1 MKCVGNIKLVI
12 FGIFCFIAF
21 NFNVNATSSVSLK
34 ASATSV
40 TVGDTIT
47 ITTTFSSDVGL
58 VWTKASVECRGAGVK
73 ESGKSIDKALTND
86 KTYQESY
93 KIRPT
98 SSGTITCTVSSAK
111 ILDMNSDQNLG
122 NDAWIN
128 LSNKSLT
135 IQVKE
140 PVVITPQEYSS
151 NNYLE
156 ELSIDGFELSP
167 EFDKE
172 TLEYSV
178 EVPNDTEKVIINA
191 KKEDSTASVSGS
203 GEVSVSEGA
212 NKIEVKVTAQNGNER
227 VYVINVNVKE
237 LDPINVTVDDKEY
250 TIIRKN
256 DVLEPPQGYEET
268 TVMIDGEEVLAYT
281 NDQTKYTLVGLKDE
295 EGNSAWYIYDEEKD
309 TYTPYVF
316 YNFNGVSLII
326 LDMPKNLIPDGFVK
340 SSFEYNDE
348 RVEGY
353 KYKSNSQFYLIYGM
367 NSETGEKG
375 FYMFDKKEGTVQ
387 RFNDEIADIYK
398 DKADLYFMILMI
410 VSGIV
415 GVAIVATAVVL
426 IVRTKKRKK
435 NKIKF

>member
-1 MKCVGNIKLVI
+1 MKCVGKTKLWV
-12 FGIFCFIAF
+12 FGLLCFMAF
-21 NFNVNATSSVSLK
+21 SLNVNAASVSVK
-34 ASATSV
+34 ASSSSITKGGTV
-40 TVGDTIT
+40 TF
-47 ITTTFSSDVGL
+47 TTTVSSSSPL
-58 VWTKASVECRGAGVK
+58 VTIEGSLSCSGAGVNGGANLSF
-73 ESGKSIDKALTND
+73 EDSSNSIYSKTFTYTAKANST
-86 KTYQESY
+86 
-93 KIRPT
+93 
-98 SSGTITCTVSSAK
+98 GTITCSTSGVRITDMSSG
-111 ILDMNSDQNLG
+111 D
-122 NDAWIN
+122 WIN
-128 LSNKSLT
+128 LNNASTSVS
-135 IQVKE
+135 VKDA
-140 PVVITPQEYSS
+140 VVIPPKEYSS

-178 EVPNDTEKVIINA
+178 EVPNNTEKVIINA

-256 DVLEPPQGYEET
+256 DVLEPPAGYEET
-268 TVMIDGEEVLAYT
+268 TVKIGDEDVLAYT
-281 NDQTKYTLVGLKDE
+281 NDKTKYTLVGLKDE
-295 EGNSAWYIYDEEKD
+295 DGNGAWYIYDEKKD

-316 YNFNGVSLII
+316 YNFNGVSLIT

-375 FYMFDKKEGTVQ
+375 LYMFDKKEGTVQ

>member
-1 MKCVGNIKLVI
+1 MKRVGKTKLWV
-12 FGIFCFIAF
+12 FGLLCFMAF
-21 NFNVNATSSVSLK
+21 SLNVNAASVSVK
-34 ASATSV
+34 ASSSSITKGGTV
-40 TVGDTIT
+40 TF
-47 ITTTFSSDVGL
+47 TTTVSSSSPL
-58 VWTKASVECRGAGVK
+58 VTIEGSLSCSGAGVNGGANLSF
-73 ESGKSIDKALTND
+73 EDSSNSIYSKTFTYTAKANST
-86 KTYQESY
+86 
-93 KIRPT
+93 
-98 SSGTITCTVSSAK
+98 GTITCSTSGVR
-111 ILDMNSDQNLG
+111 ILDMSSSD
-122 NDAWIN
+122 WIN
-128 LSNKSLT
+128 LNNASTSVS
-135 IQVKE
+135 VKDA
-140 PVVITPQEYSS
+140 VVIPPKEYSS

-256 DVLEPPQGYEET
+256 DVLEPPAGYEET
-268 TVMIDGEEVLAYT
+268 TVKIGDEDVLAYT
-281 NDQTKYTLVGLKDE
+281 NDKTKYTLVGLKDE
-295 EGNSAWYIYDEEKD
+295 DGNGAWYIYDEEKD

-375 FYMFDKKEGTVQ
+375 LYMFDKKEGTVQ

>member
-1 MKCVGNIKLVI
+1 MKRVGKTKLWV
-12 FGIFCFIAF
+12 FGLLCFMAF
-21 NFNVNATSSVSLK
+21 SLNVNAASVSVK
-34 ASATSV
+34 ASSSSITKGGTV
-40 TVGDTIT
+40 TF
-47 ITTTFSSDVGL
+47 TTTVSSSSPL
-58 VWTKASVECRGAGVK
+58 VTIEGSLSCSGAGVNGGANLSF
-73 ESGKSIDKALTND
+73 EDSSNSIYSKTFTYTAKANST
-86 KTYQESY
+86 
-93 KIRPT
+93 
-98 SSGTITCTVSSAK
+98 GTITCSTSGVR
-111 ILDMNSDQNLG
+111 ILDMSSSD
-122 NDAWIN
+122 WIN
-128 LSNKSLT
+128 LNNASTSVS
-135 IQVKE
+135 VKDA
-140 PVVITPQEYSS
+140 VVIPPKEYSS

-178 EVPNDTEKVIINA
+178 EVPNNTEKVIINA

-256 DVLEPPQGYEET
+256 DVLEPPAGYEET
-268 TVMIDGEEVLAYT
+268 TVKIGDEDVLAYT
-281 NDQTKYTLVGLKDE
+281 NDKTKYTLVGLKDE
-295 EGNSAWYIYDEEKD
+295 DGNGAWYIYDEEKD

-316 YNFNGVSLII
+316 YNFNGVSLIT

-375 FYMFDKKEGTVQ
+375 LYMFDKKEGTVQ

-410 VSGIV
+410 VLGVVGI
-415 GVAIVATAVVL
+415 AIVATAVVL

>member
-1 MKCVGNIKLVI
+1 MKRVGKTKLWV
-12 FGIFCFIAF
+12 FGLLCFMAF
-21 NFNVNATSSVSLK
+21 SLNVNAASVSVK
-34 ASATSV
+34 ASSSSITKGGTV
-40 TVGDTIT
+40 TF
-47 ITTTFSSDVGL
+47 TTTVSSSSPL
-58 VWTKASVECRGAGVK
+58 VTIEGSLSCSGAGVNGGANLSF
-73 ESGKSIDKALTND
+73 EDSSNSIYSKTFTYTAKANST
-86 KTYQESY
+86 
-93 KIRPT
+93 
-98 SSGTITCTVSSAK
+98 GTITCSTSGVR
-111 ILDMNSDQNLG
+111 ILDMSSSD
-122 NDAWIN
+122 WIN
-128 LSNKSLT
+128 LNNASTSVS
-135 IQVKE
+135 VKDA
-140 PVVITPQEYSS
+140 VVIPPKEYSS

-256 DVLEPPQGYEET
+256 DVLEPPAGYEET
-268 TVMIDGEEVLAYT
+268 TVKIGDEDVLAYT
-281 NDQTKYTLVGLKDE
+281 NDKTKYTLVGLKDE
-295 EGNSAWYIYDEEKD
+295 DGNGAWYIYDEEKD

-316 YNFNGVSLII
+316 YNFNGVSLIT

-375 FYMFDKKEGTVQ
+375 LYMFDKKEGTVQ

-435 NKIKF
+435 NKI

>member
-1 MKCVGNIKLVI
+1 MKRVGKTKLWV
-12 FGIFCFIAF
+12 FGLLCFMAF
-21 NFNVNATSSVSLK
+21 SLNVNAASVSVK
-34 ASATSV
+34 ASSSSITKGGTV
-40 TVGDTIT
+40 TF
-47 ITTTFSSDVGL
+47 TTTVSSSSPL
-58 VWTKASVECRGAGVK
+58 VTIEGSLSCSGAGVNGGANLSF
-73 ESGKSIDKALTND
+73 EDSSNSIYSKTFTYTAKANST
-86 KTYQESY
+86 
-93 KIRPT
+93 
-98 SSGTITCTVSSAK
+98 GTITCSTSGVR
-111 ILDMNSDQNLG
+111 ILDMSSSD
-122 NDAWIN
+122 WIN
-128 LSNKSLT
+128 LNNASTSVS
-135 IQVKE
+135 VKDA
-140 PVVITPQEYSS
+140 VVIPPKEYSS

-178 EVPNDTEKVIINA
+178 EVPNNTEKVIINA

-227 VYVINVNVKE
+227 VYIINVNVKE

-250 TIIRKN
+250 TVIRKN
-256 DVLEPPQGYEET
+256 DVLEPPAGYEET
-268 TVMIDGEEVLAYT
+268 TVKIGDEDVLAYT
-281 NDQTKYTLVGLKDE
+281 NDKTKYTLVGLKDE
-295 EGNSAWYIYDEEKD
+295 DGNGAWYIYDEKKD

-316 YNFNGVSLII
+316 YNFNGVSLIT

-375 FYMFDKKEGTVQ
+375 LYMFDKKEGTVQ

>member
-1 MKCVGNIKLVI
+1 MKCVGKTKLWV
-12 FGIFCFIAF
+12 FGLLCFMAF
-21 NFNVNATSSVSLK
+21 SLNVNAASVSVK
-34 ASATSV
+34 ASSSSITKGGTV
-40 TVGDTIT
+40 TF
-47 ITTTFSSDVGL
+47 TTTVSSSSPL
-58 VWTKASVECRGAGVK
+58 VTIEGSLSCSGAGVNGGANLSF
-73 ESGKSIDKALTND
+73 EDSSNSIYSKTFTYTAKANST
-86 KTYQESY
+86 
-93 KIRPT
+93 
-98 SSGTITCTVSSAK
+98 GTITCSTSGVR
-111 ILDMNSDQNLG
+111 ILDMSSGD
-122 NDAWIN
+122 WIN
-128 LSNKSLT
+128 LNNASTSVS
-135 IQVKE
+135 VKDA
-140 PVVITPQEYSS
+140 VVIPPKEYSS

-178 EVPNDTEKVIINA
+178 EVPNNTEKVIINA

-256 DVLEPPQGYEET
+256 DVLEPPAGYEET
-268 TVMIDGEEVLAYT
+268 TVKIGDEDVLAYT
-281 NDQTKYTLVGLKDE
+281 NDKTKYILVGLKDE
-295 EGNSAWYIYDEEKD
+295 DGNGAWYIYDEKKD

-316 YNFNGVSLII
+316 YNFNGVSLIT

-375 FYMFDKKEGTVQ
+375 LYMFDKKEGTVQ

-398 DKADLYFMILMI
+398 DKVDLYFMILMI
-410 VSGIV
+410 VLGVVGI
-415 GVAIVATAVVL
+415 AIVATAVIL

>member
-1 MKCVGNIKLVI
+1 MKRVGKTKLWV
-12 FGIFCFIAF
+12 FGLLCFMAF
-21 NFNVNATSSVSLK
+21 SLNVNAASVSVK
-34 ASATSV
+34 ASSSSITKGGTV
-40 TVGDTIT
+40 TF
-47 ITTTFSSDVGL
+47 TTTVSSSSPL
-58 VWTKASVECRGAGVK
+58 VTIEGSLSCSGAGVNGGANLSF
-73 ESGKSIDKALTND
+73 EDSSNSIYSKTFTYTAKANST
-86 KTYQESY
+86 
-93 KIRPT
+93 
-98 SSGTITCTVSSAK
+98 GTITCSTSGVR
-111 ILDMNSDQNLG
+111 ILDMSSSD
-122 NDAWIN
+122 WIN
-128 LSNKSLT
+128 LNNASTSVS
-135 IQVKE
+135 VKDA
-140 PVVITPQEYSS
+140 VVIPPKEYSS

-256 DVLEPPQGYEET
+256 DVLEPPAGYEET
-268 TVMIDGEEVLAYT
+268 TVKIGDEDVLAYT
-281 NDQTKYTLVGLKDE
+281 NDKTKYTLVGLKDE
-295 EGNSAWYIYDEEKD
+295 DGNGAWYIYDEEKD

-316 YNFNGVSLII
+316 YNFNGVSLIT

-375 FYMFDKKEGTVQ
+375 LYMFDKKEGTVQ

>member
-1 MKCVGNIKLVI
+1 MKRVGKTKLWV
-12 FGIFCFIAF
+12 FGLLCFMAF
-21 NFNVNATSSVSLK
+21 SLNVNAASVSVK
-34 ASATSV
+34 ASSSSITKGGTV
-40 TVGDTIT
+40 TF
-47 ITTTFSSDVGL
+47 TTTVSSSSPL
-58 VWTKASVECRGAGVK
+58 VTIEGSLSCSGAGVNGGASLSF
-73 ESGKSIDKALTND
+73 EDSSNSIYSKTFTYTAKANST
-86 KTYQESY
+86 
-93 KIRPT
+93 
-98 SSGTITCTVSSAK
+98 GTITCSTSGVRITDMSS
-111 ILDMNSDQNLG
+111 SD
-122 NDAWIN
+122 WIN
-128 LSNKSLT
+128 LNNASTSVS
-135 IQVKE
+135 VKDA
-140 PVVITPQEYSS
+140 VVIPPKEYSS

-227 VYVINVNVKE
+227 VYIINVNVKE

-256 DVLEPPQGYEET
+256 DVLEPPAGYEET
-268 TVMIDGEEVLAYT
+268 TVKIGDEDVLAYT
-281 NDQTKYTLVGLKDE
+281 NDKTKYTLVGLKDE
-295 EGNSAWYIYDEEKD
+295 DGNGAWYIYDEEKD

-316 YNFNGVSLII
+316 YNFNGVSLIT

-375 FYMFDKKEGTVQ
+375 LYMFDKKEGTVQ

>member
-1 MKCVGNIKLVI
+1 MKCVGKTKLWV
-12 FGIFCFIAF
+12 FGLLCFMAF
-21 NFNVNATSSVSLK
+21 SLNVNAASVSVK
-34 ASATSV
+34 ASSSSITKGGTV
-40 TVGDTIT
+40 TF
-47 ITTTFSSDVGL
+47 TTTVSSSSPL
-58 VWTKASVECRGAGVK
+58 VTIEGSLSCSGAGVNGGANLSF
-73 ESGKSIDKALTND
+73 EDSSNSIYSKTFTYTAKANST
-86 KTYQESY
+86 
-93 KIRPT
+93 
-98 SSGTITCTVSSAK
+98 GTITCSTSGVRITDMSSG
-111 ILDMNSDQNLG
+111 D
-122 NDAWIN
+122 WIN
-128 LSNKSLT
+128 LNNASTSVS
-135 IQVKE
+135 VKDA
-140 PVVITPQEYSS
+140 VVIPPKEYSS

-227 VYVINVNVKE
+227 VYIINVNVKE

-250 TIIRKN
+250 TVIRKN
-256 DVLEPPQGYEET
+256 DVLEPPTGYEET
-268 TVMIDGEEVLAYT
+268 TVKIGDEDVLAYT
-281 NDQTKYTLVGLKDE
+281 NDKTKYTLVGLKDE
-295 EGNSAWYIYDEEKD
+295 DGNGAWYIYDEEKD

-316 YNFNGVSLII
+316 YNFNGVSLIT

-375 FYMFDKKEGTVQ
+375 LYMFDKKEGTVQ

-415 GVAIVATAVVL
+415 GVAIVAMAVVL

>member
-1 MKCVGNIKLVI
+1 MKRVGKTKLWV
-12 FGIFCFIAF
+12 FGLLCFMAF
-21 NFNVNATSSVSLK
+21 SLNVNAASVSVK
-34 ASATSV
+34 ASSSSITKGGTV
-40 TVGDTIT
+40 TF
-47 ITTTFSSDVGL
+47 TTTVSSSSPL
-58 VWTKASVECRGAGVK
+58 VTIEGSLSCSGAGVNGGANLSF
-73 ESGKSIDKALTND
+73 EDSSNSIYSKTFTYTAKANST
-86 KTYQESY
+86 
-93 KIRPT
+93 
-98 SSGTITCTVSSAK
+98 GTITCSTSGVR
-111 ILDMNSDQNLG
+111 ILDMSSSD
-122 NDAWIN
+122 WIN
-128 LSNKSLT
+128 LNNASTSVS
-135 IQVKE
+135 VKDA
-140 PVVITPQEYSS
+140 VVIPPKEYSS

-227 VYVINVNVKE
+227 VYIINVNVKE

-256 DVLEPPQGYEET
+256 DVLEPPTGYEET
-268 TVMIDGEEVLAYT
+268 TVKIGDEDVLAYT
-281 NDQTKYTLVGLKDE
+281 NDKTKYTLVGLKDE
-295 EGNSAWYIYDEEKD
+295 DGNGAWYIYDEEKD

-316 YNFNGVSLII
+316 YNFNGVSLIT

-375 FYMFDKKEGTVQ
+375 LYMFDKKEGTVQ

-415 GVAIVATAVVL
+415 GVAIVAMAVVL

>member
-1 MKCVGNIKLVI
+1 MKRVGKTKLWV
-12 FGIFCFIAF
+12 FGLLCFMAF
-21 NFNVNATSSVSLK
+21 SLNVNAASVSVK
-34 ASATSV
+34 ASSSSITKGGTV
-40 TVGDTIT
+40 TF
-47 ITTTFSSDVGL
+47 TTTVSSSSPL
-58 VWTKASVECRGAGVK
+58 VTIEGSLSCSGAGVNGGANLSF
-73 ESGKSIDKALTND
+73 EDSSNSIYSKTFTYTAKANST
-86 KTYQESY
+86 
-93 KIRPT
+93 
-98 SSGTITCTVSSAK
+98 GTITCSTSGVR
-111 ILDMNSDQNLG
+111 ILDMSSSD
-122 NDAWIN
+122 WIN
-128 LSNKSLT
+128 LNNASTSVS
-135 IQVKE
+135 VKDA
-140 PVVITPQEYSS
+140 VVIPPKEYSS

-256 DVLEPPQGYEET
+256 DVLEPPAGYEET
-268 TVMIDGEEVLAYT
+268 TVKIGDEDVLAYT
-281 NDQTKYTLVGLKDE
+281 NDKTKYTLVGLKDE
-295 EGNSAWYIYDEEKD
+295 DGNGAWYIYDEEKD

-316 YNFNGVSLII
+316 YNFNGVSLIT

-348 RVEGY
+348 RDEGY

-375 FYMFDKKEGTVQ
+375 LYMFDKKEGTVQ

>member
-1 MKCVGNIKLVI
+1 M
-12 FGIFCFIAF
+12 
-21 NFNVNATSSVSLK
+21 
-34 ASATSV
+34 
-40 TVGDTIT
+40 
-47 ITTTFSSDVGL
+47 
-58 VWTKASVECRGAGVK
+58 
-73 ESGKSIDKALTND
+73 
-86 KTYQESY
+86 
-93 KIRPT
+93 
-98 SSGTITCTVSSAK
+98 SSG
-111 ILDMNSDQNLG
+111 D
-122 NDAWIN
+122 WIN
-128 LSNKSLT
+128 LNNASTSVS
-135 IQVKE
+135 VKDA
-140 PVVITPQEYSS
+140 VVIPPKEYSS

-227 VYVINVNVKE
+227 VYIINVNVKE

-250 TIIRKN
+250 TVIRKN
-256 DVLEPPQGYEET
+256 DVLEPPAGYEET
-268 TVMIDGEEVLAYT
+268 TVKIGDEDVLAYT
-281 NDQTKYTLVGLKDE
+281 NDKTKYTLVGLKDE
-295 EGNSAWYIYDEEKD
+295 DGNGAWYIYDEEKD

-316 YNFNGVSLII
+316 YNFNGVSLIT

-375 FYMFDKKEGTVQ
+375 LYMFDKKEGTVQ

-415 GVAIVATAVVL
+415 GVAIVAMAVVL

>member
-1 MKCVGNIKLVI
+1 MKCVGKTKLWV
-12 FGIFCFIAF
+12 FGLLCFMAF
-21 NFNVNATSSVSLK
+21 SLNVNAASVSVK
-34 ASATSV
+34 ASSSSITKGGTV
-40 TVGDTIT
+40 TF
-47 ITTTFSSDVGL
+47 TTTVSSSSPL
-58 VWTKASVECRGAGVK
+58 VTIEGSLSCSGAGVNGGANLSF
-73 ESGKSIDKALTND
+73 EDSSNSIYSKTFTYTAKANST
-86 KTYQESY
+86 
-93 KIRPT
+93 
-98 SSGTITCTVSSAK
+98 GTITCSTSGVR
-111 ILDMNSDQNLG
+111 ILDMSSSD
-122 NDAWIN
+122 WIN
-128 LSNKSLT
+128 LNNASTSVS
-135 IQVKE
+135 VKDA
-140 PVVITPQEYSS
+140 VVIPPKEYSS

-227 VYVINVNVKE
+227 VYIINVNVKE

-250 TIIRKN
+250 TVIRKN
-256 DVLEPPQGYEET
+256 DVLEPPAGYEET
-268 TVMIDGEEVLAYT
+268 TVKIGDEDVLAYT
-281 NDQTKYTLVGLKDE
+281 NDKTKYTLVGLKDE
-295 EGNSAWYIYDEEKD
+295 DGNGAWYIYDEEKD

-375 FYMFDKKEGTVQ
+375 LYMFDKKEGTIQ

>member
-1 MKCVGNIKLVI
+1 MKCVGKTKLWV
-12 FGIFCFIAF
+12 FGLLCFMAF
-21 NFNVNATSSVSLK
+21 SLNVNAASVSVK
-34 ASATSV
+34 ASSSSITKGGTV
-40 TVGDTIT
+40 TF
-47 ITTTFSSDVGL
+47 TTTVSSSSPL
-58 VWTKASVECRGAGVK
+58 VTIEGSLSCSGAGVNGGANLSF
-73 ESGKSIDKALTND
+73 EDSSNSIYSKTFTYTAKANST
-86 KTYQESY
+86 
-93 KIRPT
+93 
-98 SSGTITCTVSSAK
+98 GTITCSTSGVRITDMSS
-111 ILDMNSDQNLG
+111 SD
-122 NDAWIN
+122 WIN
-128 LSNKSLT
+128 LNNASTSVS
-135 IQVKE
+135 VKDA
-140 PVVITPQEYSS
+140 VVIPPKEYSS

-256 DVLEPPQGYEET
+256 DVLEPPAGYEET
-268 TVMIDGEEVLAYT
+268 TVKIGDEDVLAYT
-281 NDQTKYTLVGLKDE
+281 NDKTKYTLVGLKDE
-295 EGNSAWYIYDEEKD
+295 DGNGAWYIYDEEKD

-316 YNFNGVSLII
+316 YNFNGVSLIT

-375 FYMFDKKEGTVQ
+375 LYMFDKKEGTVQ

>member
-1 MKCVGNIKLVI
+1 MKRVGKTKLWV
-12 FGIFCFIAF
+12 FGLLCFMAF
-21 NFNVNATSSVSLK
+21 SLNVNAASVSVK
-34 ASATSV
+34 ASSSSITKGGTV
-40 TVGDTIT
+40 TF
-47 ITTTFSSDVGL
+47 TTTVSSSSPL
-58 VWTKASVECRGAGVK
+58 VTIEGSLSCSGAGVNGGANLSF
-73 ESGKSIDKALTND
+73 EDSSNSIYSKTFTYTAKANST
-86 KTYQESY
+86 
-93 KIRPT
+93 
-98 SSGTITCTVSSAK
+98 GTITCSTSGVR
-111 ILDMNSDQNLG
+111 ILDMSSSD
-122 NDAWIN
+122 WIN
-128 LSNKSLT
+128 LNNASTSVS
-135 IQVKE
+135 VKDA
-140 PVVITPQEYSS
+140 VVIPPKEYSS

-172 TLEYSV
+172 TLEYTV

-191 KKEDSTASVSGS
+191 KKEDSTASVSGA

-250 TIIRKN
+250 TIIRKK
-256 DVLEPPQGYEET
+256 DVLEPPAGYEET
-268 TVMIDGEEVLAYT
+268 TVKIGDEDVLAYT
-281 NDQTKYTLVGLKDE
+281 NGKTKYTLVGLKDE
-295 EGNSAWYIYDEEKD
+295 DGNGAWYIYDKKKD

-316 YNFNGVSLII
+316 YNFNGVSLIT

-375 FYMFDKKEGTVQ
+375 LYMFDKKEGTVQ

>member
-1 MKCVGNIKLVI
+1 MKCVGKTKLWV
-12 FGIFCFIAF
+12 FGLLCFMAF
-21 NFNVNATSSVSLK
+21 SLNVNAASVSVK
-34 ASATSV
+34 ASSSSITKGGTV
-40 TVGDTIT
+40 TF
-47 ITTTFSSDVGL
+47 TTTVSSSSPL
-58 VWTKASVECRGAGVK
+58 VTIEGSLSCSGAGVNGGANLSF
-73 ESGKSIDKALTND
+73 EDSSNSIYSKTFTYTAKANST
-86 KTYQESY
+86 
-93 KIRPT
+93 
-98 SSGTITCTVSSAK
+98 GTITCSTSGVRITDMSSG
-111 ILDMNSDQNLG
+111 D
-122 NDAWIN
+122 WIN
-128 LSNKSLT
+128 LNNASTSVS
-135 IQVKE
+135 VKDA
-140 PVVITPQEYSS
+140 VVIPPKEYSS

-227 VYVINVNVKE
+227 VYIINVNVKE

-250 TIIRKN
+250 TVIRKN
-256 DVLEPPQGYEET
+256 DVLEPPAGYEET
-268 TVMIDGEEVLAYT
+268 TVKIGDEDVLAYT
-281 NDQTKYTLVGLKDE
+281 NDKTKYTLVGLKDE
-295 EGNSAWYIYDEEKD
+295 DGNGAWYIYDEEKD

-316 YNFNGVSLII
+316 YNFNGVSLIT

-375 FYMFDKKEGTVQ
+375 LYMFDKKEGTVQ

>member
-1 MKCVGNIKLVI
+1 MKCVGKTKLWV
-12 FGIFCFIAF
+12 FGLLCFMAF
-21 NFNVNATSSVSLK
+21 SLNVNAASVSVK
-34 ASATSV
+34 ASSSSITKGGTV
-40 TVGDTIT
+40 TF
-47 ITTTFSSDVGL
+47 TTTVSSSSPL
-58 VWTKASVECRGAGVK
+58 VTIEGSLSCSGAGVNGGANLSF
-73 ESGKSIDKALTND
+73 EDSSNSIYSKTFTYTAKANST
-86 KTYQESY
+86 
-93 KIRPT
+93 
-98 SSGTITCTVSSAK
+98 GTITCSTSGVR
-111 ILDMNSDQNLG
+111 ILDMSSSD
-122 NDAWIN
+122 WIN
-128 LSNKSLT
+128 LNNASTSVS
-135 IQVKE
+135 VKDA
-140 PVVITPQEYSS
+140 VVIPPKEYSS

-227 VYVINVNVKE
+227 VYIINVNVKE
-237 LDPINVTVDDKEY
+237 LDPINVTIDDKEY
-250 TIIRKN
+250 TVIRKN
-256 DVLEPPQGYEET
+256 DVLEPPAGYEET
-268 TVMIDGEEVLAYT
+268 TVKIGDEDVLAYT
-281 NDQTKYTLVGLKDE
+281 NDKTKYTLVGLKDE
-295 EGNSAWYIYDEEKD
+295 DGNGAWYIYDEEKD

-316 YNFNGVSLII
+316 YNFNGVSLIT

-353 KYKSNSQFYLIYGM
+353 KYKSNCQFYLIYGM

-375 FYMFDKKEGTVQ
+375 LYMFDKKEGTVQ

>member
-1 MKCVGNIKLVI
+1 MKCVGKTKLWV
-12 FGIFCFIAF
+12 FGLLCFMAF
-21 NFNVNATSSVSLK
+21 SLNVNAASVSVK
-34 ASATSV
+34 ASSSSITKGGTV
-40 TVGDTIT
+40 TF
-47 ITTTFSSDVGL
+47 TTTVSSSSPL
-58 VWTKASVECRGAGVK
+58 VTIEGSLSCSGAGVNGGANLSF
-73 ESGKSIDKALTND
+73 EDSSNSIYSKTFTYTAKANST
-86 KTYQESY
+86 
-93 KIRPT
+93 
-98 SSGTITCTVSSAK
+98 GTITCSTSGVRITDMSSG
-111 ILDMNSDQNLG
+111 D
-122 NDAWIN
+122 WIN
-128 LSNKSLT
+128 LNNASTSVS
-135 IQVKE
+135 VKDA
-140 PVVITPQEYSS
+140 VVIPPKEYSS

-250 TIIRKN
+250 TVIRKN
-256 DVLEPPQGYEET
+256 DVLEPPAGYEET
-268 TVMIDGEEVLAYT
+268 TVKIGDEDVLAYT
-281 NDQTKYTLVGLKDE
+281 NDKTKYTLVGLKDE
-295 EGNSAWYIYDEEKD
+295 DGNGAWYIYDEEKD

-316 YNFNGVSLII
+316 YNFNGVSLIT

-375 FYMFDKKEGTVQ
+375 LYMFDKKEGTVQ

-415 GVAIVATAVVL
+415 GVAIVAMAVVL

>member
-1 MKCVGNIKLVI
+1 MKRVGKTKLWV
-12 FGIFCFIAF
+12 FGLLCFMAF
-21 NFNVNATSSVSLK
+21 SLNVNAASVSVK
-34 ASATSV
+34 ASSSSITKGGTV
-40 TVGDTIT
+40 TF
-47 ITTTFSSDVGL
+47 TTTVSSSSPL
-58 VWTKASVECRGAGVK
+58 VTIEGSLSCSGAGVNGGANLSF
-73 ESGKSIDKALTND
+73 EDSSNSIYSKTFTYTAKANST
-86 KTYQESY
+86 
-93 KIRPT
+93 
-98 SSGTITCTVSSAK
+98 GTITCSTSGVRITDMSSG
-111 ILDMNSDQNLG
+111 D
-122 NDAWIN
+122 WIN
-128 LSNKSLT
+128 LNNASTSVS
-135 IQVKE
+135 VKDA
-140 PVVITPQEYSS
+140 VVIPPKEYSS

-178 EVPNDTEKVIINA
+178 EVPNNTEKVIINA

-250 TIIRKN
+250 TVIRKN
-256 DVLEPPQGYEET
+256 DVLEPPAGYEET
-268 TVMIDGEEVLAYT
+268 TVKIGDEDVLAYT
-281 NDQTKYTLVGLKDE
+281 NDKTKYTLVGLKDE
-295 EGNSAWYIYDEEKD
+295 DGNGAWYIYDEKKD

-316 YNFNGVSLII
+316 YNFNGVSLIT

-375 FYMFDKKEGTVQ
+375 LYMFDKKEGTVQ

>member
-1 MKCVGNIKLVI
+1 MKCVGKTKLWV
-12 FGIFCFIAF
+12 FGLLCFMAF
-21 NFNVNATSSVSLK
+21 SLNVNAASVSVK
-34 ASATSV
+34 ASSSSITKGGTV
-40 TVGDTIT
+40 TF
-47 ITTTFSSDVGL
+47 TTTVSSSSPL
-58 VWTKASVECRGAGVK
+58 VTIEGSLSCSGAGVNGGANLSF
-73 ESGKSIDKALTND
+73 EDSSNSIYSKTFTYTAKANST
-86 KTYQESY
+86 
-93 KIRPT
+93 
-98 SSGTITCTVSSAK
+98 GTITCSTSGVR
-111 ILDMNSDQNLG
+111 ILDMSSSD
-122 NDAWIN
+122 WIN
-128 LSNKSLT
+128 LNNASTSVS
-135 IQVKE
+135 VKDA
-140 PVVITPQEYSS
+140 VVIPPKEYSS

-227 VYVINVNVKE
+227 VYIINVNVKE

-250 TIIRKN
+250 TVIRKN
-256 DVLEPPQGYEET
+256 DVLEPPAGYEET
-268 TVMIDGEEVLAYT
+268 TVKIGDEDVLAYT
-281 NDQTKYTLVGLKDE
+281 NDKTKYTLVGLKDE
-295 EGNSAWYIYDEEKD
+295 DGNGAWYIYDEEKD

-316 YNFNGVSLII
+316 YNFNGVTLIT

-375 FYMFDKKEGTVQ
+375 LYMFDKKEGTVQ

-410 VSGIV
+410 VLGVVGI
-415 GVAIVATAVVL
+415 AIVATAVIL

>member
-1 MKCVGNIKLVI
+1 MKCVGKTKLWV
-12 FGIFCFIAF
+12 FGLLCFMAF
-21 NFNVNATSSVSLK
+21 SLNVNAASVSVK
-34 ASATSV
+34 ASSSSITKGGTV
-40 TVGDTIT
+40 TF
-47 ITTTFSSDVGL
+47 TTTVSSSSPL
-58 VWTKASVECRGAGVK
+58 VTIEGSLSCSGAGVNGGANLSF
-73 ESGKSIDKALTND
+73 EDSSNSIYSKTFTYTAKANST
-86 KTYQESY
+86 
-93 KIRPT
+93 
-98 SSGTITCTVSSAK
+98 GTITCSTSGVR
-111 ILDMNSDQNLG
+111 ILDMSSSD
-122 NDAWIN
+122 WIN
-128 LSNKSLT
+128 LNNASTSVS
-135 IQVKE
+135 VKDA
-140 PVVITPQEYSS
+140 VVIPPKEYSS

-256 DVLEPPQGYEET
+256 DVLEPPAGYEET
-268 TVMIDGEEVLAYT
+268 TVKIGDEDVLAYT
-281 NDQTKYTLVGLKDE
+281 NDKTKYTLVGLKDE
-295 EGNSAWYIYDEEKD
+295 DGNGAWYIYDEKKD

-316 YNFNGVSLII
+316 YNFNGVSLIT

-375 FYMFDKKEGTVQ
+375 LYMFDKKEGTVQ

>member
-1 MKCVGNIKLVI
+1 MKKILRLMLFIVIGFIGMGNVS
-12 FGIFCFIAF
+12 A
-21 NFNVNATSSVSLK
+21 SSVTMR
-34 ASATSV
+34 ASSTSV
-40 TVGDTIT
+40 TVGDTVT
-47 ITTTFSSDVGL
+47 ITTTITGDANIYTVVGNMY
-58 VWTKASVECRGAGVK
+58 CRGAGVNGGK
-73 ESGKSIDKALTND
+73 ELKYND
-86 KTYQESY
+86 LDTKKRSTSVTYSF
-93 KIRPT
+93 RPT
-98 SSGTITCTVSSAK
+98 SSGAVICSTSDVK
-111 ILDMNSDQNLG
+111 IRELSHDSEYALDNTS
-122 NDAWIN
+122 I
-128 LSNKSLT
+128 T
-135 IQVKE
+135 IQVNDA
-140 PVVITPQEYSS
+140 VVIPPKEYSS

-178 EVPNDTEKVIINA
+178 EVPNETESVIINA
-191 KKEDSTASVSGS
+191 TKEDSTASVSGS

-212 NKIEVKVTAQNGNER
+212 NKIEVRVTAQNGNER
-227 VYVINVNVKE
+227 IYVINVNVEE
-237 LDPINVTVDDKEY
+237 LDPINVTIDDKEY

>member
-1 MKCVGNIKLVI
+1 MKCVGKTKLWV
-12 FGIFCFIAF
+12 FGLLCFMAF
-21 NFNVNATSSVSLK
+21 SLNVNAASVSVK
-34 ASATSV
+34 ASSSSITKGGTV
-40 TVGDTIT
+40 TF
-47 ITTTFSSDVGL
+47 TTTVSSSSPL
-58 VWTKASVECRGAGVK
+58 VTIEGSLSCSGAGVNGGANLSF
-73 ESGKSIDKALTND
+73 EDSSNSIYSKTFTYTAKANST
-86 KTYQESY
+86 
-93 KIRPT
+93 
-98 SSGTITCTVSSAK
+98 GTITCSTSGVRITDMSSG
-111 ILDMNSDQNLG
+111 D
-122 NDAWIN
+122 WIN
-128 LSNKSLT
+128 LNNASTSVS
-135 IQVKE
+135 VKDA
-140 PVVITPQEYSS
+140 VVIPPKEYSS

-256 DVLEPPQGYEET
+256 DVLEPPAGYEET
-268 TVMIDGEEVLAYT
+268 TVKIGDEDVLAYT
-281 NDQTKYTLVGLKDE
+281 NDKTKYTLVGLKDE
-295 EGNSAWYIYDEEKD
+295 DGNGAWYIYDEEKD

-316 YNFNGVSLII
+316 YNFNGVSLIT

-375 FYMFDKKEGTVQ
+375 LYMFDKKEGTVQ

-415 GVAIVATAVVL
+415 GVAIVAMAVVL

>member
-1 MKCVGNIKLVI
+1 MKCVGKTKLWV
-12 FGIFCFIAF
+12 FGLLCFMAF
-21 NFNVNATSSVSLK
+21 SLNVNAASVSVK
-34 ASATSV
+34 ASSSSITKGGTV
-40 TVGDTIT
+40 TF
-47 ITTTFSSDVGL
+47 TTTVSSSSPL
-58 VWTKASVECRGAGVK
+58 VTIEGSLSCSGAGVNGGANLSF
-73 ESGKSIDKALTND
+73 EDSSNSIYSKTFTYTAKANST
-86 KTYQESY
+86 
-93 KIRPT
+93 
-98 SSGTITCTVSSAK
+98 GTITCSTSGVRITDMSSG
-111 ILDMNSDQNLG
+111 D
-122 NDAWIN
+122 WIN
-128 LSNKSLT
+128 LNNASTSVS
-135 IQVKE
+135 VKDA
-140 PVVITPQEYSS
+140 VVIPPKEYSS

-178 EVPNDTEKVIINA
+178 EVPNNTEKVIINA

-227 VYVINVNVKE
+227 VYIINVNVKE

-250 TIIRKN
+250 TVIRKN
-256 DVLEPPQGYEET
+256 DVLEPPAGYEET
-268 TVMIDGEEVLAYT
+268 TVKIGDEDVLAYT
-281 NDQTKYTLVGLKDE
+281 NDKTKYTLVGLKDE
-295 EGNSAWYIYDEEKD
+295 DGNGAWYIYDEKKD

-316 YNFNGVSLII
+316 YNFNGVSLIT

-375 FYMFDKKEGTVQ
+375 LYMFDKKEGTVQ

-398 DKADLYFMILMI
+398 DKVDLYFMILMI
-410 VSGIV
+410 VLGVVGI
-415 GVAIVATAVVL
+415 AIVATAVIL

>member
-1 MKCVGNIKLVI
+1 MKCVGKTKLWV
-12 FGIFCFIAF
+12 FGLLCFMAF
-21 NFNVNATSSVSLK
+21 SLNVNAASVSVK
-34 ASATSV
+34 ASSSSITKGGTV
-40 TVGDTIT
+40 TF
-47 ITTTFSSDVGL
+47 TTTVSSSSPL
-58 VWTKASVECRGAGVK
+58 VTIEGSLSCSGAGVNGGANLSF
-73 ESGKSIDKALTND
+73 EDSSNSIYSKTFTYTAKANST
-86 KTYQESY
+86 
-93 KIRPT
+93 
-98 SSGTITCTVSSAK
+98 GTITCSTSGVR
-111 ILDMNSDQNLG
+111 ILDMSSSD
-122 NDAWIN
+122 WIN
-128 LSNKSLT
+128 LNNASTSVS
-135 IQVKE
+135 VKDA
-140 PVVITPQEYSS
+140 VVIPPKEYSS

-178 EVPNDTEKVIINA
+178 EVPNNTEKVIINA

-256 DVLEPPQGYEET
+256 DVLEPPAGYEET
-268 TVMIDGEEVLAYT
+268 TVKIGDEDVLAYT
-281 NDQTKYTLVGLKDE
+281 NDKTKYTLVGLKDE
-295 EGNSAWYIYDEEKD
+295 DGNGAWYIYDEEKD

-316 YNFNGVSLII
+316 YNFNGVSLIT

-375 FYMFDKKEGTVQ
+375 LYMFDKKEGTVQ

>member
-1 MKCVGNIKLVI
+1 MKCVGKTKLWV
-12 FGIFCFIAF
+12 FGLLCFMAF
-21 NFNVNATSSVSLK
+21 SLNVNAASVSVK
-34 ASATSV
+34 ASSSSITKGGTV
-40 TVGDTIT
+40 TF
-47 ITTTFSSDVGL
+47 TTTVSSSSPL
-58 VWTKASVECRGAGVK
+58 VTIEGSLSCSGAGVNGGANLSF
-73 ESGKSIDKALTND
+73 EDSSNSIYSKTFTYTAKANST
-86 KTYQESY
+86 
-93 KIRPT
+93 
-98 SSGTITCTVSSAK
+98 GTITCSTSGVR
-111 ILDMNSDQNLG
+111 ILDMSSSD
-122 NDAWIN
+122 WIN
-128 LSNKSLT
+128 LNNASTSVS
-135 IQVKE
+135 VKDA
-140 PVVITPQEYSS
+140 VVIPPKEYSS

-256 DVLEPPQGYEET
+256 DVLEPPAGYEET
-268 TVMIDGEEVLAYT
+268 TVKIGDEDVLAYT
-281 NDQTKYTLVGLKDE
+281 NDKTKYTLVGLKDE
-295 EGNSAWYIYDEEKD
+295 DGNGAWYIYDEEKD

-316 YNFNGVSLII
+316 YNFNGVSLIT

-375 FYMFDKKEGTVQ
+375 LYMFDKKEGTVQ

-415 GVAIVATAVVL
+415 GVAIVAMAVVL

>member
-1 MKCVGNIKLVI
+1 MKCVGKTKLWV
-12 FGIFCFIAF
+12 FGLLCFMVF
-21 NFNVNATSSVSLK
+21 GLNVNAASVSVK
-34 ASATSV
+34 ASSSSITKGGTV
-40 TVGDTIT
+40 TF
-47 ITTTFSSDVGL
+47 TTTVSSSSPL
-58 VWTKASVECRGAGVK
+58 VTIEGSLSCSGAGVNGGANLSF
-73 ESGKSIDKALTND
+73 EDSSNSIYSKTFTYTAKANST
-86 KTYQESY
+86 
-93 KIRPT
+93 
-98 SSGTITCTVSSAK
+98 GTITCSTSGVR
-111 ILDMNSDQNLG
+111 ILDMSSSD
-122 NDAWIN
+122 WIN
-128 LSNKSLT
+128 LNNASTSVS
-135 IQVKE
+135 VKDA
-140 PVVITPQEYSS
+140 VVIPPKEYSS

-191 KKEDSTASVSGS
+191 KKEDRTASVSGS

-227 VYVINVNVKE
+227 VYIINVNVKE

-250 TIIRKN
+250 TVIRKN
-256 DVLEPPQGYEET
+256 DVLEPPAGYEET
-268 TVMIDGEEVLAYT
+268 TVKIGDEEVLAYT
-281 NDQTKYTLVGLKDE
+281 NDKTKYTLVGLKDE
-295 EGNSAWYIYDEEKD
+295 DGNGAWYIYDEKKN

-326 LDMPKNLIPDGFVK
+326 LDMPKNLILDGFVK

-375 FYMFDKKEGTVQ
+375 LYMFDKKEGTVQ

>member
-1 MKCVGNIKLVI
+1 MKRVGKTKLWV
-12 FGIFCFIAF
+12 FGLLCFMAF
-21 NFNVNATSSVSLK
+21 SLNVNAASVSVK
-34 ASATSV
+34 ASSSSITKGGTV
-40 TVGDTIT
+40 TF
-47 ITTTFSSDVGL
+47 TTTVSSSSPL
-58 VWTKASVECRGAGVK
+58 VTIEGSLSCSGAGVNGGANLSF
-73 ESGKSIDKALTND
+73 EDSSNSIYSKTFTYTAKANST
-86 KTYQESY
+86 
-93 KIRPT
+93 
-98 SSGTITCTVSSAK
+98 GTITCSTSGVRITDMSSG
-111 ILDMNSDQNLG
+111 D
-122 NDAWIN
+122 WIN
-128 LSNKSLT
+128 LNNASTSVS
-135 IQVKE
+135 VKDA
-140 PVVITPQEYSS
+140 VVIPPKEYSS

-227 VYVINVNVKE
+227 VYIINVNVKE

-250 TIIRKN
+250 TVIRKN
-256 DVLEPPQGYEET
+256 DVLEPPTGYEET
-268 TVMIDGEEVLAYT
+268 TVKIGDEDVLAYT
-281 NDQTKYTLVGLKDE
+281 NDKTKYTLVGLKDE
-295 EGNSAWYIYDEEKD
+295 DGNGAWYIYDEEKD

-316 YNFNGVSLII
+316 YNFNGVSLIT

-375 FYMFDKKEGTVQ
+375 LYMFDKKEGTVQ

-415 GVAIVATAVVL
+415 GVAIVAMAVVL

>member
-1 MKCVGNIKLVI
+1 MKRVGKTKLWV
-12 FGIFCFIAF
+12 FGLLCFMAF
-21 NFNVNATSSVSLK
+21 SLNVNAASVSVK
-34 ASATSV
+34 ASSSSITKGGTV
-40 TVGDTIT
+40 TF
-47 ITTTFSSDVGL
+47 TTTVSSSSPL
-58 VWTKASVECRGAGVK
+58 VTIEGSLSCSGAGVNGGANLSF
-73 ESGKSIDKALTND
+73 EDSSNSIYSKTFTYTAKANST
-86 KTYQESY
+86 
-93 KIRPT
+93 
-98 SSGTITCTVSSAK
+98 GTITCSTSGVRITDMSSG
-111 ILDMNSDQNLG
+111 D
-122 NDAWIN
+122 WIN
-128 LSNKSLT
+128 LNNASTSVS
-135 IQVKE
+135 VKDA
-140 PVVITPQEYSS
+140 VVIPPKEYSS

-178 EVPNDTEKVIINA
+178 EVPNNTEKVIINA

-256 DVLEPPQGYEET
+256 DVLEPPAGYEET
-268 TVMIDGEEVLAYT
+268 TVKIGDEDVLAYT
-281 NDQTKYTLVGLKDE
+281 NDKTKYTLVGLKDE
-295 EGNSAWYIYDEEKD
+295 DGNGAWYIYDEEKD

-316 YNFNGVSLII
+316 YNFNGVSLIT

-375 FYMFDKKEGTVQ
+375 LYMFDKKEGTVQ

>member
-1 MKCVGNIKLVI
+1 MVRVGKTKLWV
-12 FGIFCFIAF
+12 FGLLCFMAF
-21 NFNVNATSSVSLK
+21 SLNVNAASVSVK
-34 ASATSV
+34 ASSSSITKGGTV
-40 TVGDTIT
+40 TF
-47 ITTTFSSDVGL
+47 TTTVSSSSPL
-58 VWTKASVECRGAGVK
+58 VTIEGSLSCSGAGVNGGANLSF
-73 ESGKSIDKALTND
+73 EDSSNSIYSKTFTYTAKANST
-86 KTYQESY
+86 
-93 KIRPT
+93 
-98 SSGTITCTVSSAK
+98 GTITCSTSGVRITDMSSG
-111 ILDMNSDQNLG
+111 D
-122 NDAWIN
+122 WIN
-128 LSNKSLT
+128 LNNASTSVS
-135 IQVKE
+135 VKDA
-140 PVVITPQEYSS
+140 VVIPPKEYSS

-178 EVPNDTEKVIINA
+178 EVPNNTEKVIINA

-256 DVLEPPQGYEET
+256 DVLEPPAGYEET
-268 TVMIDGEEVLAYT
+268 TVKIGDEDVLAYT
-281 NDQTKYTLVGLKDE
+281 NDKTKYTLVGLKDE
-295 EGNSAWYIYDEEKD
+295 DGNGAWYIYDEEKD

-316 YNFNGVSLII
+316 YNFNGVSLIT

-375 FYMFDKKEGTVQ
+375 LYMFDKKEGTVQ

>member
-1 MKCVGNIKLVI
+1 M
-12 FGIFCFIAF
+12 
-21 NFNVNATSSVSLK
+21 
-34 ASATSV
+34 
-40 TVGDTIT
+40 
-47 ITTTFSSDVGL
+47 
-58 VWTKASVECRGAGVK
+58 
-73 ESGKSIDKALTND
+73 
-86 KTYQESY
+86 
-93 KIRPT
+93 
-98 SSGTITCTVSSAK
+98 
-111 ILDMNSDQNLG
+111 
-122 NDAWIN
+122 
-128 LSNKSLT
+128 
-135 IQVKE
+135 
-140 PVVITPQEYSS
+140 
-151 NNYLE
+151 E

-256 DVLEPPQGYEET
+256 DVLEPPAGYEET
-268 TVMIDGEEVLAYT
+268 TVKIGDEDVLAYT
-281 NDQTKYTLVGLKDE
+281 NDKTKYTLVGLKDE
-295 EGNSAWYIYDEEKD
+295 DGNGAWYIYDEEKD

-316 YNFNGVSLII
+316 YNFNGVSLIT

-375 FYMFDKKEGTVQ
+375 LYMFDKKEGTVQ

>member
-1 MKCVGNIKLVI
+1 MKRVGKTKLWV
-12 FGIFCFIAF
+12 FGLLCFMAF
-21 NFNVNATSSVSLK
+21 SLNVNAASVSVK
-34 ASATSV
+34 ASSSSITKGGTV
-40 TVGDTIT
+40 TF
-47 ITTTFSSDVGL
+47 TTTVSSSSPL
-58 VWTKASVECRGAGVK
+58 VTIEGSLSCSGAGVNGGANLSF
-73 ESGKSIDKALTND
+73 EDSSNSIYSKTFTYTAKANST
-86 KTYQESY
+86 
-93 KIRPT
+93 
-98 SSGTITCTVSSAK
+98 GTITCSTSGVR
-111 ILDMNSDQNLG
+111 ILDMSSSD
-122 NDAWIN
+122 WIN
-128 LSNKSLT
+128 LNNASTSVS
-135 IQVKE
+135 VKDA
-140 PVVITPQEYSS
+140 VVIPPKEYSS

-191 KKEDSTASVSGS
+191 KKEDRTASVSGS

-237 LDPINVTVDDKEY
+237 LDPITVNVDDKEY
-250 TIIRKN
+250 TVIRKN
-256 DVLEPPQGYEET
+256 DVLEPPAGYEET
-268 TVMIDGEEVLAYT
+268 TVKIGDEDVLAYT
-281 NDQTKYTLVGLKDE
+281 NDKTKYTLVGLKDE
-295 EGNSAWYIYDEEKD
+295 DGNGAWYIYDEKKN
-309 TYTPYVF
+309 TYIPYVF
-316 YNFNGVSLII
+316 YNFNGVSLIT

-375 FYMFDKKEGTVQ
+375 LYMFDKKEGTVQ

-398 DKADLYFMILMI
+398 DKVDLYFMILMI
-410 VSGIV
+410 VLGVVGI
-415 GVAIVATAVVL
+415 AIVATAVIL

>member
-1 MKCVGNIKLVI
+1 MKCVGKTKLWV
-12 FGIFCFIAF
+12 FGLLCFMAF
-21 NFNVNATSSVSLK
+21 SLNVNAASVSVK
-34 ASATSV
+34 ASSSSITKGGTV
-40 TVGDTIT
+40 TF
-47 ITTTFSSDVGL
+47 TTTVSSSSPL
-58 VWTKASVECRGAGVK
+58 VTIEGSLSCSGAGVNGGANLSF
-73 ESGKSIDKALTND
+73 EDSSNSIYSKTFTYTAKANST
-86 KTYQESY
+86 
-93 KIRPT
+93 
-98 SSGTITCTVSSAK
+98 GTITCSTSGVR
-111 ILDMNSDQNLG
+111 ILDMSSSD
-122 NDAWIN
+122 WIN
-128 LSNKSLT
+128 LNNASTSVS
-135 IQVKE
+135 VKDA
-140 PVVITPQEYSS
+140 VVIPPKEYSS

-227 VYVINVNVKE
+227 VYIINVNVKE

-250 TIIRKN
+250 TVIRKN
-256 DVLEPPQGYEET
+256 DVLEPPTGYEET
-268 TVMIDGEEVLAYT
+268 TVKIGDEDVLAYT
-281 NDQTKYTLVGLKDE
+281 NDKTKYTLVGLKDE
-295 EGNSAWYIYDEEKD
+295 DGNGAWYIYDEEKD

-316 YNFNGVSLII
+316 YNFNGVSLIT

-375 FYMFDKKEGTVQ
+375 LYMFDKKEGTVQ

-415 GVAIVATAVVL
+415 GVAIVAMAVVL